1 MKERRTQNCRVGER
15 GLCPG
20 REVGAHKLKDTGLA
34 CAKALWQEKL
44 VQEEGMSRAILE
56 SRGNRKVTVAIAREW
71 IERGPKLGR
80 VCVCRAM
87 RVFYQGDIKESCR
100 KQLGNMAAGV
110 GKG

>member
-20 REVGAHKLKDTGLA
+20 GEVGAHRPKDAGLA

-56 SRGNRKVTVAIAREW
+56 SRRNRKVTVAIVREW

-87 RVFYQGDIKESCR
+87 RHQGVYLSR
-100 KQLGNMAAGV
+100 
-110 GKG
+110 